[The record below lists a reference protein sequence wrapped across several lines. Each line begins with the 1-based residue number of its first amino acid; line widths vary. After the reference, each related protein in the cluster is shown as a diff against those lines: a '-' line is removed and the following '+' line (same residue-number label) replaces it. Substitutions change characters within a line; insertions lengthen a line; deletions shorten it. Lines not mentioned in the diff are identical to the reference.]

1 MSANNETDPIV
12 LLDQAREGD
21 AAALGRLLELYRRY
35 LALLARL
42 QIGRRLQGKADASD
56 VVQETFL
63 KAHRDFASFR
73 GKTEAEWMG
82 WLRQILA
89 FQVGQLVR
97 HYCGTQRR
105 DVRLERELSAELDR
119 SSFALSQNLIA
130 EQSSPSEQ
138 AAKREQAVL

>member
-1 MSANNETDPIV
+1 MSVTNEPDLIV
-12 LLDQAREGD
+12 LLDAAREGD
-21 AAALGRLLELYRRY
+21 AVALGKLLELYRQY

-63 KAHRDFASFR
+63 KAHRDFPNFR
-73 GKTEAEWMG
+73 GKTEAEWMS

-105 DVRLERELSAELDR
+105 D
-119 SSFALSQNLIA
+119 
-130 EQSSPSEQ
+130 
-138 AAKREQAVL
+138 